1 MSEYGELAPS
11 PQPSDVD
18 ASQEAPELQDDA
30 QDDAPQTQQHPA
42 PAVHLPQT
50 GDQRVDEALE
60 PLATVRHAP
69 PAEQVEVYV
78 GVHRALQDRLA
89 DLEG

>member
-1 MSEYGELAPS
+1 MSEHASEP
-11 PQPSDVD
+11 PQQQP
-18 ASQEAPELQDDA
+18 QQQPPPQAPERA
-30 QDDAPQTQQHPA
+30 R
-42 PAVHLPQT
+42 LPQT
-50 GDQRVDEALE
+50 VDQRVDEALE
-60 PLATVRHAP
+60 PLADVAERP

>member
-1 MSEYGELAPS
+1 MSDHA
-11 PQPSDVD
+11 QPSD
-18 ASQEAPELQDDA
+18 AQEPQPQEPQPRA
-30 QDDAPQTQQHPA
+30 QSEQQAVPA
-42 PAVHLPQT
+42 AAVRLPQT

-60 PLATVRHAP
+60 PLAGVRDLP